1 MVQVNVTL
9 TETIKK
15 LLDEKKYS
23 TLRDILT
30 TMMPFDIAAVFRE
43 LQDEKTPI
51 LFRILPKELA
61 AETFVEM
68 DEETQEFLI
77 HGFSDSELKEI
88 VDELFVD
95 DAVDLIEEMP
105 ANVVKRILRQADKQ
119 TRREINELLKYPE
132 DSAGSIMTTEFISLR
147 PDMTAEMAIKR
158 IRRTGVDK
166 ETIYTCY
173 VNDDNNKLI
182 GITTVKD
189 LLLAEDDRPVRE
201 LMEENVISVHTLADQ
216 EEVATLFSN
225 YDFLALPVVDNEQ
238 RIVGIVTI
246 DDAIDVIREEA
257 TEDIEKMAAVLPSD
271 KPYMRTSV
279 WGIYKKRVPWLLVLM
294 LSATFTSTIISS
306 FDGMLASVIILSSFI
321 PMITGSGGNA
331 GSQASVS
338 VIRALSL
345 GEIEFKSMFKV
356 LWKELRV
363 ALLCGVTLA
372 AANFI
377 KLLLF
382 DLRGHENGVLIA
394 LVVSLTLVGTIVMAK
409 IVGSSLPLLSSKI
422 GLDPAVMANPLIS
435 TVCDSL
441 SLLIYC
447 GVASLM
453 LVLSG
458 PFRRIAFSAAGYGRV
473 YRPFF
478 CFPIKRPQIKNLQKN
493 FR

>member
-9 TETIKK
+9 TETIKV
-15 LLDEKKYS
+15 LLDEKKYG
-23 TLRDILT
+23 TLRDILV
-30 TMMPFDIAAVFRE
+30 TMKPFDIAAVFEE

-68 DEETQEFLI
+68 DDETQEFLI
-77 HGFSDSELKEI
+77 HGFSDSELKEV

-105 ANVVKRILRQADKQ
+105 ANVVKRILRQADKDMRKQ
-119 TRREINELLKYPE
+119 INELLKYPE
-132 DSAGSIMTTEFISLR
+132 DSAGSIMTTEFIVLR

-173 VNDDNNKLI
+173 VNDENNKLI

-189 LLLAEDDRPVRE
+189 LLLSEDDTPVKDM
-201 LMEENVISVHTLADQ
+201 MEENVISVHTLDDQ
-216 EEVATLFSN
+216 EQVAQMFSN
-225 YDFLALPVVDNEQ
+225 YNFLALPVVDNEM
-238 RIVGIVTI
+238 RLVGIVTI
-246 DDAIDVIREEA
+246 DDAIDVIQEEA

-271 KPYMRTSV
+271 KPYMRTGV
-279 WGIYKKRVPWLLVLM
+279 FGIYRKRAPWLLILM

-306 FDGMLASVIILSSFI
+306 FDGILAQIIILSSFI

-345 GEIEFKSMFKV
+345 GEIEFKNTLAV
-356 LWKELRV
+356 LWKEVRV
-363 ALLCGVTLA
+363 AVLCGLTLA
-372 AANFI
+372 VANFF
-377 KLLLF
+377 KLLFF
-382 DLRGHENGVLIA
+382 DLRGYTGAGNPIQIA
-394 LVVSLTLVGTIVMAK
+394 FVVSATLVGTIIMAK
-409 IVGSSLPLLSSKI
+409 IVGSSLPILASKI
-422 GLDPAVMANPLIS
+422 GFDPAVMANPLIS

-441 SLLIYC
+441 SLLIYFA
-447 GVASLM
+447 VAKM
-453 LVLSG
+453 LL
-458 PFRRIAFSAAGYGRV
+458 P
-473 YRPFF
+473 
-478 CFPIKRPQIKNLQKN
+478 L
-493 FR
+493 

>member
-1 MVQVNVTL
+1 MIQVNVTL
-9 TETIKK
+9 TETIKV
-15 LLDEKKYS
+15 LLEEKKYS

-30 TMMPFDIAAVFRE
+30 TMKPFDIAAVFEE

-68 DEETQEFLI
+68 DEDTQEFLI
-77 HGFSDSELKEI
+77 HGFSDNELKEV

-105 ANVVKRILRQADKQ
+105 ANVVKRILRQADKE
-119 TRREINELLKYPE
+119 TRRQINELLKYPE

-173 VNDDNNKLI
+173 VNDDYNRLI

-189 LLLAEDDRPVRE
+189 LLLADDDDLVKDM
-201 LMEENVISVHTLADQ
+201 MEENVISVHTLDDQ
-216 EEVATLFSN
+216 EMVARIFSD

-246 DDAIDVIREEA
+246 DDAIDVISEEA

-294 LSATFTSTIISS
+294 LSATFTSTIISA

-363 ALLCGVTLA
+363 AALCGLTLA
-372 AANFI
+372 AANFV
-377 KLLLF
+377 KLMVF
-382 DLRGHENGVLIA
+382 DLRGNENAVVIA
-394 LVVSLTLVGTIVMAK
+394 LVVSLTLVGTIIMAK

-441 SLLIYC
+441 SLLIYF
-447 GVASLM
+447 GVASTL
-453 LVLSG
+453 LEL
-458 PFRRIAFSAAGYGRV
+458 
-473 YRPFF
+473 
-478 CFPIKRPQIKNLQKN
+478 
-493 FR
+493 

>member
-1 MVQVNVTL
+1 MIQVNVTL
-9 TETIKK
+9 TETIKV
-15 LLDEKKYS
+15 LLEEKKYS

-30 TMMPFDIAAVFRE
+30 TMKPFDIAAVFEE

-68 DEETQEFLI
+68 DEDTQEFLI
-77 HGFSDSELKEI
+77 HGFSDNELKEV

-105 ANVVKRILRQADKQ
+105 ANVVKRILRQADKE
-119 TRREINELLKYPE
+119 TRRQINELLKYPE

-173 VNDDNNKLI
+173 VNDDYNRLI

-189 LLLAEDDRPVRE
+189 LLLADDDDLVKDM
-201 LMEENVISVHTLADQ
+201 MEENVISVHTLDDQ
-216 EEVATLFSN
+216 EMVARIFSD

-294 LSATFTSTIISS
+294 LSATFTSTIISA

-363 ALLCGVTLA
+363 AALCGLTLA
-372 AANFI
+372 AANFV
-377 KLLLF
+377 KLMVF
-382 DLRGHENGVLIA
+382 DLRGNENAVVIA
-394 LVVSLTLVGTIVMAK
+394 LVVSLTLVGTIIMAK

-441 SLLIYC
+441 SLLIYF
-447 GVASLM
+447 GVASTL
-453 LVLSG
+453 LDL
-458 PFRRIAFSAAGYGRV
+458 
-473 YRPFF
+473 
-478 CFPIKRPQIKNLQKN
+478 
-493 FR
+493 

>member
-1 MVQVNVTL
+1 MMVQVNVTL
-9 TETIKK
+9 TQTIKK
-15 LLDEKKYS
+15 LLDEKKFA
-23 TLRDILT
+23 TLRDILI
-30 TMMPFDIAAVFRE
+30 TMMPYDIAAVFEE
-43 LQDEKTPI
+43 LQDEKMPI
-51 LFRILPKELA
+51 LFRLLPKELA

-68 DEETQEFLI
+68 DEDTQEFLI
-77 HGFSDSELKEI
+77 HGFSDSELKEV
-88 VDELFVD
+88 VDELFLD

-105 ANVVKRILRQADKQ
+105 ANVVKRILRTADKDMRKQ
-119 TRREINELLKYPE
+119 INELLKYPE

-173 VNDDNNKLI
+173 VNDENNKLI

-189 LLLAEDDRPVRE
+189 LLLANDDDAVRD
-201 LMEENVISVHTLADQ
+201 LMEEHVISVHTLDDQ
-216 EEVATLFSN
+216 EEVAQMFSN

-246 DDAIDVIREEA
+246 DDAIDVIQEEA

-271 KPYMRTSV
+271 KPYMRTGV
-279 WGIYKKRVPWLLVLM
+279 FGIYRKRVPWLLVLM

-306 FDGMLASVIILSSFI
+306 FDSVLAQIIILSSFI

-356 LWKELRV
+356 LWKEVRV
-363 ALLCGVTLA
+363 AVLCGVTLA
-372 AANFI
+372 AANFV
-377 KLLLF
+377 KLILF
-382 DLRGHENGVLIA
+382 DLRSYSGTGDAVQIA

-409 IVGSSLPLLSSKI
+409 IVGSSLPLLASKI
-422 GLDPAVMANPLIS
+422 GFDPAVMANPLIS

-441 SLLIYC
+441 SLLIYFA
-447 GVASLM
+447 VATS
-453 LVLSG
+453 VL
-458 PFRRIAFSAAGYGRV
+458 
-473 YRPFF
+473 
-478 CFPIKRPQIKNLQKN
+478 PQI
-493 FR
+493 

>member
-1 MVQVNVTL
+1 MEQVNVTL
-9 TETIKK
+9 TETIRV
-15 LLDEKKYS
+15 LLEEKKFN

-30 TMMPFDIAAVFRE
+30 TMKPYDIAAIFEE

-68 DEETQEFLI
+68 DDETQEFLI

-105 ANVVKRILRQADKQ
+105 ANVVKRILRQADKDMRKQ
-119 TRREINELLKYPE
+119 INELLKYPE
-132 DSAGSIMTTEFISLR
+132 DSAGSIMTTEFIVLR

-173 VNDDNNKLI
+173 VTDNNNKLI
-182 GITTVKD
+182 GISTVKD
-189 LLLAEDDRPVRE
+189 LLLADDDALVKD
-201 LMEENVISVHTLADQ
+201 LMEENVIAVNTLDDQ
-216 EEVATLFSN
+216 EQVAQMFSN
-225 YDFLALPVVDNEQ
+225 YNFLALPVVDNEN
-238 RIVGIVTI
+238 RLVGIVTI
-246 DDAIDVIREEA
+246 DDAIDVIQEEA

-271 KPYMRTSV
+271 KPYMKTSV
-279 WGIYKKRVPWLLVLM
+279 WGIYRKRIPWLLVLM

-306 FDGMLASVIILSSFI
+306 FEGALASVIVLSSFI

-363 ALLCGVTLA
+363 SILCGATLA

-377 KLLLF
+377 KLMIF
-382 DLRGHENGVLIA
+382 DLNGNPNAFMIA
-394 LVVSLTLVGTIVMAK
+394 LVVSLTLLGTIMMSK
-409 IVGSSLPLLSSKI
+409 LVGSSLPLLASKI
-422 GLDPAVMANPLIS
+422 GFDPAVMANPLIS

-441 SLLIYC
+441 SLLIYF
-447 GVASLM
+447 G
-453 LVLSG
+453 
-458 PFRRIAFSAAGYGRV
+458 IATS
-473 YRPFF
+473 
-478 CFPIKRPQIKNLQKN
+478 ILNI
-493 FR
+493 

>member
-1 MVQVNVTL
+1 MIQVNVTI

-15 LLDEKKYS
+15 LLEEKKFN
-23 TLRDILT
+23 TLRDILV
-30 TMMPFDIAAVFRE
+30 TMKPYDIAAVFEE

-68 DEETQEFLI
+68 DEDTQEFLI

-88 VDELFVD
+88 VNELFVD
-95 DAVDLIEEMP
+95 DAVDIIEEMP
-105 ANVVKRILRQADKQ
+105 ANVVKRILRQADKDM
-119 TRREINELLKYPE
+119 RREINELLKYPE
-132 DSAGSIMTTEFISLR
+132 DSAGSIMTTEFIVLR

-173 VNDDNNKLI
+173 VTDSNNRLI

-189 LLLAEDDRPVRE
+189 LLLAEDDDPVKDM
-201 LMEENVISVHTLADQ
+201 MEENVISVHTLDDQ
-216 EEVATLFSN
+216 EQVAQLFSN

-238 RIVGIVTI
+238 RLVGIVTI

-257 TEDIEKMAAVLPSD
+257 TEDFEKMAAVLPSD
-271 KPYMRTSV
+271 KPYMKTSV
-279 WGIYKKRVPWLLVLM
+279 WGIYKKRVPWLLILM

-345 GEIEFKSMFKV
+345 GEIEFKSMFVV

-363 ALLCGVTLA
+363 AFFCGLTLA
-372 AANFI
+372 VANFI
-377 KLLLF
+377 KLMIF
-382 DLRGHENGVLIA
+382 DLRGHDNAFFIA
-394 LVVSLTLVGTIVMAK
+394 LVVSLTLVGTIIMAK
-409 IVGSSLPLLSSKI
+409 LVGASLPLLSSKI
-422 GLDPAVMANPLIS
+422 GLDPAVMANPLIT

-441 SLLIYC
+441 SLLIYF
-447 GVASLM
+447 GIASM
-453 LVLSG
+453 
-458 PFRRIAFSAAGYGRV
+458 I
-473 YRPFF
+473 
-478 CFPIKRPQIKNLQKN
+478 LQL
-493 FR
+493 

>member
-1 MVQVNVTL
+1 MIQVNVTL
-9 TETIKK
+9 TETIKV
-15 LLDEKKYS
+15 LLEEKKYS

-30 TMMPFDIAAVFRE
+30 TMKPFDIAAVFEE

-68 DEETQEFLI
+68 DEDTQEFLI
-77 HGFSDSELKEI
+77 HGFSDNELKEV

-105 ANVVKRILRQADKQ
+105 ANVVKRILRQADKE
-119 TRREINELLKYPE
+119 TRRQIKELLKYPE

-173 VNDDNNKLI
+173 VNDDYNRLI

-189 LLLAEDDRPVRE
+189 LLLADDDDLVKDM
-201 LMEENVISVHTLADQ
+201 MEENVISVHTLDDQ
-216 EEVATLFSN
+216 EMVARIFSD

-294 LSATFTSTIISS
+294 LSATFTSTIISA

-363 ALLCGVTLA
+363 AALCGLTLA
-372 AANFI
+372 AANFV
-377 KLLLF
+377 KLMVF
-382 DLRGHENGVLIA
+382 DLRGNENAVVIA
-394 LVVSLTLVGTIVMAK
+394 LVVSLTLVGTIIMAK

-441 SLLIYC
+441 SLLIYF
-447 GVASLM
+447 GVASTL
-453 LVLSG
+453 LEL
-458 PFRRIAFSAAGYGRV
+458 
-473 YRPFF
+473 
-478 CFPIKRPQIKNLQKN
+478 
-493 FR
+493 

>member
-1 MVQVNVTL
+1 MIQVNVTL
-9 TETIKK
+9 TETIKV

-30 TMMPFDIAAVFRE
+30 TMKPFDIAAVFEE

-68 DEETQEFLI
+68 NEETQEFLI
-77 HGFSDSELKEI
+77 HGFSDNELKEV

-105 ANVVKRILRQADKQ
+105 ANVVKRILRQADKE
-119 TRREINELLKYPE
+119 TRRQINELLKYPE

-173 VNDDNNKLI
+173 VNDDYNRLI

-189 LLLAEDDRPVRE
+189 LLLAEDDDLVKDM
-201 LMEENVISVHTLADQ
+201 MEENVISVHTLDDQ
-216 EEVATLFSN
+216 EEVAKIFSD

-294 LSATFTSTIISS
+294 LSATFTSTIISA

-345 GEIEFKSMFKV
+345 GEVEFKSMFKV

-363 ALLCGVTLA
+363 AALCGLTLA

-377 KLLLF
+377 KLMVF
-382 DLRGHENGVLIA
+382 DLRGNDNAVVIA
-394 LVVSLTLVGTIVMAK
+394 LVVSLTLVGTIIMAK

-441 SLLIYC
+441 SLLIYF
-447 GVASLM
+447 GVASM
-453 LVLSG
+453 LLE
-458 PFRRIAFSAAGYGRV
+458 
-473 YRPFF
+473 
-478 CFPIKRPQIKNLQKN
+478 L
-493 FR
+493 

>member
-9 TETIKK
+9 TETIKV

-23 TLRDILT
+23 TLRDILV
-30 TMMPFDIAAVFRE
+30 TMKPYDIAAVFEE

-68 DEETQEFLI
+68 DDETQEFLI
-77 HGFSDSELKEI
+77 HGFSDSELKEV

-105 ANVVKRILRQADKQ
+105 ANVVKRILRQADKDM
-119 TRREINELLKYPE
+119 RRQINELLKYPE
-132 DSAGSIMTTEFISLR
+132 DSAGSIMTTEFIMLR

-173 VNDDNNKLI
+173 VNDENNKLI

-189 LLLAEDDRPVRE
+189 LLLAEDDAKVE
-201 LMEENVISVHTLADQ
+201 EMMEENVISVHTLDDQ
-216 EEVATLFSN
+216 EQVAQMFSN
-225 YDFLALPVVDNEQ
+225 YNFLALPVVDKEQ
-238 RIVGIVTI
+238 RLVGIVTI
-246 DDAIDVIREEA
+246 DDAIDVIQEEA

-271 KPYMRTSV
+271 KPYMRTGV
-279 WGIYKKRVPWLLVLM
+279 FGIYRKRAPWLLILM

-306 FDGMLASVIILSSFI
+306 FDGILAQIIILSSFI

-345 GEIEFKSMFKV
+345 GEIEFKNILQV
-356 LWKELRV
+356 LWKEIRV
-363 ALLCGVTLA
+363 AVLCGLTLA
-372 AANFI
+372 VANFF
-377 KLLLF
+377 KLLFF
-382 DLRGHENGVLIA
+382 DLRHYTGTGSPVEIA
-394 LVVSLTLVGTIVMAK
+394 LVVSATLVGTIVMAK
-409 IVGSSLPLLSSKI
+409 IVGASLPILANKI
-422 GLDPAVMANPLIS
+422 GFDPAVMANPLIS

-441 SLLIYC
+441 SLLIYFA
-447 GVASLM
+447 VAKL
-453 LVLSG
+453 LL
-458 PFRRIAFSAAGYGRV
+458 
-473 YRPFF
+473 
-478 CFPIKRPQIKNLQKN
+478 PI
-493 FR
+493 

>member
-1 MVQVNVTL
+1 MATDPVAIVYQIRFVMIQVNVTL
-9 TETIKK
+9 TETIKV
-15 LLDEKKYS
+15 LLEEKKYS

-30 TMMPFDIAAVFRE
+30 TMKPFDIAAVFEE

-68 DEETQEFLI
+68 DEDTQEFLI
-77 HGFSDSELKEI
+77 HGFSDNELKEV

-105 ANVVKRILRQADKQ
+105 ANVVKRILRQADKE
-119 TRREINELLKYPE
+119 TRRQINELLKYPE

-173 VNDDNNKLI
+173 VNDDYNRLI

-189 LLLAEDDRPVRE
+189 LLLADDDDLVKDM
-201 LMEENVISVHTLADQ
+201 MEENVISVHTLDDQ
-216 EEVATLFSN
+216 EMVARIFSD

-294 LSATFTSTIISS
+294 LSATFTSTIISA

-363 ALLCGVTLA
+363 AALCGLTLA
-372 AANFI
+372 AANFV
-377 KLLLF
+377 KLMVF
-382 DLRGHENGVLIA
+382 DLRGNENAVVIA
-394 LVVSLTLVGTIVMAK
+394 LVVSLTLVGTIIMAK

-441 SLLIYC
+441 SLLIYF
-447 GVASLM
+447 GVASTL
-453 LVLSG
+453 LEL
-458 PFRRIAFSAAGYGRV
+458 
-473 YRPFF
+473 
-478 CFPIKRPQIKNLQKN
+478 
-493 FR
+493 

>member
-1 MVQVNVTL
+1 MIQVNVTI

-15 LLDEKKYS
+15 LLEEKKFN
-23 TLRDILT
+23 TLRDILV
-30 TMMPFDIAAVFRE
+30 TMKPYDIAAVFEE

-68 DEETQEFLI
+68 DEDTQEFLI

-88 VDELFVD
+88 VNELFVD
-95 DAVDLIEEMP
+95 DAVDIIEEMP
-105 ANVVKRILRQADKQ
+105 ANVVKRILRQADKDM
-119 TRREINELLKYPE
+119 RREINELLKYPE
-132 DSAGSIMTTEFISLR
+132 DSAGSIMTTEFIVLR

-173 VNDDNNKLI
+173 VTDENNRLI

-189 LLLAEDDRPVRE
+189 LLLAEDDDPVKDM
-201 LMEENVISVHTLADQ
+201 MEENVISVHTLDDQ
-216 EEVATLFSN
+216 EQVAQLFSN

-238 RIVGIVTI
+238 RLVGIVTI

-257 TEDIEKMAAVLPSD
+257 TEDFEKMAAVLPSD
-271 KPYMRTSV
+271 KPYMKTSV
-279 WGIYKKRVPWLLVLM
+279 WGIYKKRVPWLLILM

-345 GEIEFKSMFKV
+345 GEIEFKSMFVV

-363 ALLCGVTLA
+363 AFFCGLTLA
-372 AANFI
+372 VANFV
-377 KLLLF
+377 KLMIF
-382 DLRGHENGVLIA
+382 DLRGHDNALFIA
-394 LVVSLTLVGTIVMAK
+394 LVVSLTLVGTIIMAK
-409 IVGSSLPLLSSKI
+409 LVGASLPLLSSKI
-422 GLDPAVMANPLIS
+422 GLDPAVMANPLIT

-441 SLLIYC
+441 SLLIYF
-447 GVASLM
+447 GIASM
-453 LVLSG
+453 
-458 PFRRIAFSAAGYGRV
+458 I
-473 YRPFF
+473 
-478 CFPIKRPQIKNLQKN
+478 LQL
-493 FR
+493 

>member
-15 LLDEKKYS
+15 LLEEKKFS

-30 TMMPFDIAAVFRE
+30 TMMPYDIAAVFE
-43 LQDEKTPI
+43 EMQDEKMPI
-51 LFRILPKELA
+51 LFRLLPKELA

-77 HGFSDSELKEI
+77 HGFSDSELKEV

-105 ANVVKRILRQADKQ
+105 ANVVKRILRSADKDMRKQ
-119 TRREINELLKYPE
+119 INELLKYPE

-173 VNDDNNKLI
+173 VNDENNKLI

-189 LLLAEDDRPVRE
+189 LLLANDDDVVRD
-201 LMEENVISVHTLADQ
+201 LMEENVISVHTLDDQ
-216 EEVATLFSN
+216 EKVAQMFSN
-225 YDFLALPVVDNEQ
+225 YDFLALPVVDNEH
-238 RIVGIVTI
+238 RTVGIVTI
-246 DDAIDVIREEA
+246 DDAIDVIQEEA

-271 KPYMRTSV
+271 KPYMKTGV
-279 WGIYKKRVPWLLVLM
+279 LGIYRKRVPWLLILM
-294 LSATFTSTIISS
+294 LSATFTSMIISS
-306 FDGMLASVIILSSFI
+306 FEGVLAQIIVLSSFI

-345 GEIEFKSMFKV
+345 GEIEFKSIFKV

-363 ALLCGVTLA
+363 SILCGLTLG
-372 AANFI
+372 AANFL
-377 KLLLF
+377 KLLFF
-382 DLRGHENGVLIA
+382 DLRNYGTKPGEAGSPILIA
-394 LVVSLTLVGTIVMAK
+394 LVVSLTLVGTIIMAK
-409 IVGSSLPLLSSKI
+409 IVGSSLPMLAKKV
-422 GLDPAVMANPLIS
+422 GFDPAVMANPLIT

-441 SLLIYC
+441 SLLIYFA
-447 GVASLM
+447 VATS
-453 LVLSG
+453 VL
-458 PFRRIAFSAAGYGRV
+458 PEI
-473 YRPFF
+473 
-478 CFPIKRPQIKNLQKN
+478 
-493 FR
+493 

>member
-1 MVQVNVTL
+1 MVTVNVTL
-9 TETIKK
+9 TETIKV
-15 LLDEKKYS
+15 LLDEKKYNS
-23 TLRDILT
+23 LRDILV
-30 TMMPFDIAAVFRE
+30 TMKPFDIAAVFEE

-61 AETFVEM
+61 ADTFVEM

-95 DAVDLIEEMP
+95 DAVDIIEEMP
-105 ANVVKRILRQADKQ
+105 ANVVKRILRQADKDM
-119 TRREINELLKYPE
+119 RREINELLKYPE
-132 DSAGSIMTTEFISLR
+132 DSAGSIMTTEFIILR

-173 VNDDNNKLI
+173 VTDENNRLI

-189 LLLAEDDRPVRE
+189 LLLAEDDDIVRDM
-201 LMEENVISVHTLADQ
+201 MEENVISVHTLDDQ
-216 EEVATLFSN
+216 EQVAQIFSD

-238 RIVGIVTI
+238 RLVGIVTI

-271 KPYMRTSV
+271 KPYMKTSV

-306 FDGMLASVIILSSFI
+306 FDSMLASVIILSSFI

-345 GEIEFKSMFKV
+345 GEIEFKSMFTV

-363 ALLCGVTLA
+363 AFFCGLTLA
-372 AANFI
+372 AANFV
-377 KLLLF
+377 KLLVF
-382 DLRGHENGVLIA
+382 DLRGHENAFFIA
-394 LVVSLTLVGTIVMAK
+394 LVVSLTLVGTIIMAK
-409 IVGSSLPLLSSKI
+409 IVGASLPLLSSKI

-441 SLLIYC
+441 SLLIYF
-447 GVASLM
+447 GVASVILK
-453 LVLSG
+453 L
-458 PFRRIAFSAAGYGRV
+458 
-473 YRPFF
+473 
-478 CFPIKRPQIKNLQKN
+478 
-493 FR
+493 